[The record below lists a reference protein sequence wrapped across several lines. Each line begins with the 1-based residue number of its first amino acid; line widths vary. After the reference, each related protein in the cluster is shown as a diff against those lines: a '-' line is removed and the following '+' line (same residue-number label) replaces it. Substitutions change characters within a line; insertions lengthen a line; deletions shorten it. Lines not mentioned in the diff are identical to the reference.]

1 MHGLHLLMFSRT
13 EDSLK
18 PAGLKQ
24 VWGRDGLLLPKY
36 GNKATLFQ
44 SSSQD
49 IDREQV
55 NVNTFS
61 ICISAASRKLWIFLF
76 MVLLFLLLSTRE
88 Y

>member
-1 MHGLHLLMFSRT
+1 MMFSRT

-24 VWGRDGLLLPKY
+24 VWCRDGLLLPKH

-44 SSSQD
+44 SNSQD

-55 NVNTFS
+55 NLNTFS
-61 ICISAASRKLWIFLF
+61 VCISASSVLF
-76 MVLLFLLLSTRE
+76 FYGFSCL
-88 Y
+88 